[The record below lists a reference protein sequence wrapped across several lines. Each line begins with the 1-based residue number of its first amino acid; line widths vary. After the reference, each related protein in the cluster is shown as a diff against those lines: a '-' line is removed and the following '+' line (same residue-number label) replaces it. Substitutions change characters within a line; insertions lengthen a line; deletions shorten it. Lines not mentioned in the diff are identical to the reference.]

1 MSKKKTGFTSIDDY
15 AATLPP
21 ESQNILNEIRAAI
34 KAQAPEAREKISYQ
48 MPAFEL
54 NGKSL
59 IHFAAWKTHFSIY
72 PVPEGDADFNK
83 KVSKYVDGK
92 GTFKFPLDE
101 PIPMK
106 LINQVIKLHLAENL
120 RQLKNKEISK

>member
-1 MSKKKTGFTSIDDY
+1 MKAKKTGFTSVDDY
-15 AATLPP
+15 AASLPP
-21 ESQNILNEIRAAI
+21 ESQKILNEIRAAI
-34 KAQAPEAREKISYQ
+34 KAQAPDATEKISYQ

-59 IHFAAWKTHFSIY
+59 IHFAAWKKHFSIY
-72 PVPEGDADFNK
+72 PIPEGDADFTEQ
-83 KVSKYVDGK
+83 VSKYVDGK

-106 LINQVIKLHLAENL
+106 LINQIIKLHLAENSK
-120 RQLKNKEISK
+120 QLKNKEN

>member
-1 MSKKKTGFTSIDDY
+1 MKSKKTSFTSIDEY

-21 ESQNILNEIRAAI
+21 DSRKVLNEIREAI
-34 KAQAPEAREKISYQ
+34 KAQAPDATEKISYQ

-59 IHFAAWKTHFSIY
+59 IHFAAWKKHFSIY
-72 PVPEGDADFNK
+72 PIPAGDADFNE
-83 KVSKYVDGK
+83 KVSKYADGK

-106 LINQVIKLHLAENL
+106 LINQIIKLHLAENF
-120 RQLKNKEISK
+120 RQSKNKES

>member
-1 MSKKKTGFTSIDDY
+1 MKSKKTSFTSIDEY

-21 ESQNILNEIRAAI
+21 DSRKVLNEIREAI
-34 KAQAPEAREKISYQ
+34 KVQAPDAKEKISYQ

-59 IHFAAWKTHFSIY
+59 IHFAAWKKHFSIY
-72 PVPEGDADFNK
+72 PIPAGDADFNE
-83 KVSKYVDGK
+83 KVSKYADGK

-101 PIPMK
+101 PIPIK
-106 LINQVIKLHLAENL
+106 LINEIIKLHLAENL
-120 RQLKNKEISK
+120 RQLKNKEI